1 MADIPATSEPR
12 IIRKVVR
19 VTTNQDQPS
28 DYQYWITRPIAER
41 LDAVEML
48 RQSYLSFRTDV
59 PSRLERVY
67 RVTQLQATHVYKPF
81 KAETFSLG
89 DEVMPERDELYVER
103 GL

>member
-12 IIRKVVR
+12 MIRKVVR
-19 VTTNQDQPS
+19 VTTFQDQPS

-48 RQSYLSFRTDV
+48 RQSYLSFRTDI
-59 PSRLERVY
+59 PTRLERVY
-67 RVTQLQATHVYKPF
+67 RVTQLQATHAYKPF

-89 DEVMPERDELYVER
+89 SDVMPERDELYAER

>member
-1 MADIPATSEPR
+1 MADILPTSEPR
-12 IIRKVVR
+12 MIRKVVR
-19 VTTNQDQPS
+19 ATTNLDQPS
-28 DYQYWITRPIAER
+28 DYQYWITCPIAER

-59 PSRLERVY
+59 PARLERVC